1 MTRILQPFHKVL
13 LGDLELTGGDV
24 SGDQPFTFS
33 VLGEDMR
40 FGDPVPVE
48 TVLTSLL
55 LDGALV
61 EKVSDDNREASLRV
75 QIDAPDSLGLAAGE
89 RALNLE
95 LGRRSTLSW
104 TPPDGWGDPTVFDV
118 QTSSMQWLF
127 DDSEE
132 LRLRRTYQVRLVC
145 LPHARSAT
153 KTQAAVTPTPAG
165 VVVDSIDS
173 DAGWASKQ
181 APSLLAEDITV
192 DTGAYYVQGTG
203 SVKVGSVRLT
213 TKDSASVTYT
223 LAENFDTVTGL
234 SVATSTGGVLSI
246 LMRFDWPIVPDPSY
260 FLPGSGLVG
269 LKYRAGGVLT
279 EVEEFYASEVVAGTG
294 PSGGRFVRYSWVVPA
309 GLTITELQLSSRQYI
324 VGGNQARPYVRY
336 DAITLATGT
345 STAKSLLGTVRVQG
359 SVRTPGAVVVEGS
372 TSLGEVLVMTLP
384 EESQPTGFDPL
395 VRKYL
400 TAGATSADTAAI
412 NGTKFAVSGAVIDAP
427 LSQLT
432 PGLYEVWLR
441 AKTSGSITF
450 GVTAQARIAG
460 TNTGATQTSSASV
473 VNSATYTWV
482 SLGRV
487 YLPPVNLQNID
498 ETALVRLTFSG
509 VGDGDEVVL
518 APADSAVSVIDCG
531 SSTVSATGSSSHLW
545 IDSPS
550 LANPNGG
557 WWRGSTDGR
566 INARSAIPDAKALG
580 RHILNPPRM
589 RVLAVTPGATNPSVS
604 LDYYPAWH
612 SNAGKVT

>member
-1 MTRILQPFHKVL
+1 MTLIYRVW
-13 LGDLELTGGDV
+13 LGDLELTAPPYAIDFGSDYGAPEND
-24 SGDQPFTFS
+24 
-33 VLGEDMR
+33 
-40 FGDPVPVE
+40 FGDPRA
-48 TVLTSLL
+48 SLL
-55 LDGALV
+55 FDGELLGDSRAT
-61 EKVSDDNREASLRV
+61 NREAVLPV
-75 QIDAPDSLGLAAGE
+75 TIEAPDMDTLAQAE
-89 RALNLE
+89 AALVREAARTRN
-95 LGRRSTLSW
+95 TL
-104 TPPDGWGDPTVFDV
+104 TADPGDGFGAVTVFDSFRAAV
-118 QTSSMQWLF
+118 RPVRS
-127 DDSEE
+127 DDLEKQF
-132 LRLRRTYQVRLVC
+132 LRQYEVSVPC
-145 LPHARSAT
+145 LPYARSAT
-153 KTQAAVTPTPAG
+153 KTQVAVTPTPAG

-173 DAGWASKQ
+173 DTGWSSKQ

-203 SVKVGSVRLT
+203 SVKVGAVRLT

-279 EVEEFYASEVVAGTG
+279 EVEEFYASQVVAGTG

-309 GLTITELQLSSRQYI
+309 GLTITELQLSSRQFI

-400 TAGATSADTAAI
+400 TAGATSADAAAI

-460 TNTGATQTSSASV
+460 TNTGATQTSTGSA

-518 APADSAVSVIDCG
+518 APADAAVSVIDCG

-566 INARSAIPDAKALG
+566 VNARSAIPDAKALG